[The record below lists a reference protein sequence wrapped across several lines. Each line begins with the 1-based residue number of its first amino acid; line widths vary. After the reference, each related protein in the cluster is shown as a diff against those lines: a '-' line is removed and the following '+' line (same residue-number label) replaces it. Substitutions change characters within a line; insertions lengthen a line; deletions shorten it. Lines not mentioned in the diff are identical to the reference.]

1 MKGKS
6 YFNNY
11 WVGVVKNGW
20 HLKDCGILK
29 PGMSHEWFDELSRLI
44 EWFLHADSEGITF
57 CCTLYLWHLNAGGP
71 LQLYLARVFRKNSL
85 CAKIIT
91 RKGFDLTGSDLGFT
105 MKFWITMTELFVT
118 MNSFTI
124 SGRNVNGSVSFK
136 QYVKVMLP
144 NFAKDHCFWTLWT
157 LNYVDCIRFS
167 CIDYFQILFSNFQKT
182 WLNLQLC
189 GWNPIKSVLFI
200 CPFVCLSVMHFPQD
214 LLFGYFWFFAW
225 GCFAIYTKKWPSDNL
240 FVV

>member
-29 PGMSHEWFDELSRLI
+29 PGMSHEWFHELSRLI

-105 MKFWITMTELFVT
+105 MKFWISMTELFVT

-157 LNYVDCIRFS
+157 LNYVDCVPFS

-182 WLNLQLC
+182 LLNLELY
-189 GWNPIKSVLFI
+189 GGRNPIKSVLFI
-200 CPFVCLSVMHFPQD
+200 CPS
-214 LLFGYFWFFAW
+214 
-225 GCFAIYTKKWPSDNL
+225 GCFYVCDAFSSGSTPWI
-240 FVV
+240 F

>member
-1 MKGKS
+1 M
-6 YFNNY
+6 
-11 WVGVVKNGW
+11 
-20 HLKDCGILK
+20 
-29 PGMSHEWFDELSRLI
+29 SRLI
-44 EWFLHADSEGITF
+44 EWFLPGDRGGIIF
-57 CCTLYLWHLNAGGP
+57 CSTLYFWHLNARGP

-105 MKFWITMTELFVT
+105 MKFWISMTELFVT

-157 LNYVDCIRFS
+157 LNYVDCIPFS
-167 CIDYFQILFSNFQKT
+167 CIDYFRILFSNFWKT
-182 WLNLQLC
+182 WSNLQLC
-189 GWNPIKSVLFI
+189 GRFLWNQSCSSVHLS
-200 CPFVCLSVMHFPQD
+200 VCMSVMHFPQD
-214 LLFGYFWFFAW
+214 LLCGFFIFPKFYSQIRLQDCLNFNISKIIW
-225 GCFAIYTKKWPSDNL
+225 GKTGFFLY
-240 FVV
+240 VVRYPWKL